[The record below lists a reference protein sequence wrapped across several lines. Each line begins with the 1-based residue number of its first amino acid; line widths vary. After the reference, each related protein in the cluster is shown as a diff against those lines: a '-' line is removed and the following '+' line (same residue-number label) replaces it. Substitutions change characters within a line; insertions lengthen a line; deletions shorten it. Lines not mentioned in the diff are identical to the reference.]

1 MTATRITATRLAVFD
16 CDGTLVDGQAD
27 VCWAMDRAFA
37 RAGLPAPDSQAVRR
51 IVGLSLPVA
60 VRQLATTLSDK
71 QVVAVTEF
79 YRSSFRARREE
90 GLLDEPLYDGIA
102 ELLTALHGAG
112 WALAVATGKSDRG
125 LAACLRAHGIAD
137 LFVSLQ
143 TADRHPSK
151 PHPAMLEAAL
161 LEAGAAPHQAVM
173 IGDTSFDMLMARA
186 AGVRAIGVGWG
197 YHAPHELL
205 ASGAVSVAG
214 SVAALAQSLEA
225 ALP

>member
-1 MTATRITATRLAVFD
+1 MRLAVFD

-37 RAGLPAPDSQAVRR
+37 RAGLPSPDPQAVRR
-51 IVGLSLPVA
+51 IVGLSLPAA
-60 VRQLATTLSDK
+60 VRALAPSLSDT
-71 QVVAVTEF
+71 QAAAVTEF

-102 ELLTALHGAG
+102 ELLAALHGAG
-112 WALAVATGKSDRG
+112 WQLAVATGKSDRG
-125 LAACLRAHGIAD
+125 LAACLATHGITD

-161 LEAGAAPHQAVM
+161 FEAGAERHQAVM
-173 IGDTSFDMLMARA
+173 IGDTSFDMMMARS
-186 AGVRAIGVGWG
+186 AGVRALGVGWG
-197 YHAPHELL
+197 YHGAHELM
-205 ASGAVSVAG
+205 ASGAVRVAET
-214 SVAALAQSLEA
+214 VAALGDRLEEL
-225 ALP
+225 LP